1 MTSAREQPSEDSISP
16 FKKSKKKKKDIT
28 SLQKMK
34 IIVKS
39 TKTISFDGKLESSSD
54 SENPSQK
61 KQPAPIEELATPEQ
75 NDSQTN
81 ISVNN
86 IVEEENGAI

>member
-1 MTSAREQPSEDSISP
+1 
-16 FKKSKKKKKDIT
+16 
-28 SLQKMK
+28 MK

-61 KQPAPIEELATPEQ
+61 KQPTPIEEIATPEQ

-86 IVEEENGAI
+86 IVEEVNDANNDEEKKSSHKPVPLAREYQSVAEKDE

>member
-1 MTSAREQPSEDSISP
+1 MTSAREQPFETSIGPS
-16 FKKSKKKKKDIT
+16 KKTNKKKKDIT

-54 SENPSQK
+54 SENLSQK
-61 KQPAPIEELATPEQ
+61 KQPAPIEEIATPEQ
-75 NDSQTN
+75 NDS
-81 ISVNN
+81 
-86 IVEEENGAI
+86 